1 MNNLVNQLYSIQ
13 MIKDL
18 IKHYQ
23 LLPHPEGGY
32 FMETYRSA
40 EIIPVTALPSRF
52 SGDRSYGTAIYFLL
66 LKDHF
71 SAFHRIQ
78 SDECWHFYEGES
90 LHVHVLHS
98 NGNYEH
104 IQLGRNTSQGEVY
117 QAIVPAGAWFASES
131 TGDYS
136 FVGCTVAPGFEFAD
150 FELAFEDGL
159 KAEYP
164 EHNAL
169 IQRLCRQ

>member
-1 MNNLVNQLYSIQ
+1 

-18 IKHYQ
+18 IIHYQ

-32 FMETYRSA
+32 YKETYRST
-40 EIIPVTALPSRF
+40 EKIPSSALPNRF

-66 LKDHF
+66 LKDLF

-78 SDECWHFYEGES
+78 SDECWHFYEGDS
-90 LHVHVLHS
+90 LHVHVLHL
-98 NGNYEH
+98 NGNYEL
-104 IQLGRNTSQGEVY
+104 IRLGRNTSQGEVY

-131 TGDYS
+131 IGEYS

-150 FELAFEDGL
+150 FELANEDGL
-159 KAEYP
+159 KKDYP
-164 EHNAL
+164 AHAAL
-169 IQRLCRQ
+169 IERLCRE